1 MLLRVYHV
9 TVSAMSGEV
18 ETVYFEKSGR
28 ENTDE
33 TLRLA
38 EERAEALGIR
48 NIVVASYTGETGVKA
63 SEIFKGYNLIIAA
76 GVVGFRE
83 PNAHRMTH
91 ENRATIEMNGG
102 EIFFATHA
110 FGTLGR
116 AVHRRFGA
124 IQVDEIIAH
133 VLRLFS
139 QGVKVGCE
147 IACMAADAGLI
158 RTDEEAIAIGG
169 SGGGADT
176 AIVLRPSNTH
186 TFFDTR
192 ILEIVCKPRG

>member
-1 MLLRVYHV
+1 VVYTINHE
-9 TVSAMSGEV
+9 TK
-18 ETVYFEKSGR
+18 TVYFEKPGQ

-33 TLRLA
+33 TIRLA
-38 EERAEALGIR
+38 KERADALGIK
-48 NIVVASYTGETGVKA
+48 NVVVASYTGYTGVKA
-63 SEIFKGYNLIIAA
+63 SEVFKGSNLVVSA
-76 GVVGFRE
+76 GVVGHRE
-83 PNAHRMTH
+83 PDKHRMTP
-91 ENRATIEMNGG
+91 ENRAVIEGNGG
-102 EIFFATHA
+102 KIFFSTHA

-147 IACMAADAGLI
+147 IACMAVDAGLI
-158 RTDEEAIAIGG
+158 RTDEEAVAIGG

-176 AIVLRPSNTH
+176 AIVVRPSNTH
-186 TFFDTR
+186 TFFEMR
-192 ILEIVCKPRG
+192 ILEIICKPRG

>member
-1 MLLRVYHV
+1 
-9 TVSAMSGEV
+9 VSEV
-18 ETVYFEKSGR
+18 KTVYFEEPGR
-28 ENTDE
+28 ENTDG

-38 EERAEALGIR
+38 KERADQLGIR
-48 NIVVASYTGETGVKA
+48 DVVLASYTGYTALKA
-63 SEIFKGYNLIIAA
+63 LEVFEGYNLVVVA

-83 PNAHRMTH
+83 PNQDRFPPEVREAV
-91 ENRATIEMNGG
+91 EAAGGKIVRA
-102 EIFFATHA
+102 AHA

-116 AVHRRFGA
+116 AVNRRFGA

-147 IACMAADAGLI
+147 CACMAVDAGLI
-158 RTDEEAIAIGG
+158 RAGEEAVAIGG
-169 SGGGADT
+169 SGSGADT
-176 AIVLRPSNTH
+176 AVVLRPSNTH

-192 ILEIVCKPRG
+192 VLEIVCRPRV

>member
-1 MLLRVYHV
+1 MG
-9 TVSAMSGEV
+9 SGV
-18 ETVYFEKSGR
+18 KTVYFDSPGR

-38 EERAEALGIR
+38 KERADSLEIR
-48 NIVVASYTGETGVKA
+48 NIIVASYTGVTGAKA
-63 SEIFKGYNLIIAA
+63 SEVFKGYNLVVAA

-83 PNAHRMTH
+83 PNAYRMTP
-91 ENRATIEMNGG
+91 ENRATIEGNGG
-102 EIFFATHA
+102 KIFFATHA

-147 IACMAADAGLI
+147 VACMAADAGLI

-169 SGGGADT
+169 SGVGADT

>member
-1 MLLRVYHV
+1 MRVV
-9 TVSAMSGEV
+9 SGETK
-18 ETVYFEKSGR
+18 TVYFEELGR

-38 EERAEALGIR
+38 KERADVLGIR
-48 NIVVASYTGETGVKA
+48 NIVVASYTGYTGVKA
-63 SEIFKGYNLIIAA
+63 SEVFKGYNLVVAA

-83 PNAHRMTH
+83 PNVHRMTP
-91 ENRATIEMNGG
+91 ENRAIIEGNGG
-102 EIFFATHA
+102 KIFFSTHA

-116 AVHRRFGA
+116 AVNRRFGA

-133 VLRLFS
+133 ILRLFG

-147 IACMAADAGLI
+147 VACMAADAGLI
-158 RTDEEAIAIGG
+158 RTDEEAVVIGG

-176 AIVLRPSNTH
+176 AIVLKPSNTH

-192 ILEIVCKPRG
+192 ILEIICKPRE